1 MRKGAA
7 TLAGASAQNGGV
19 VLSGRA
25 ARHLRR
31 RGPGWAGAVAI
42 AALAAVIGALAGAGA
57 TALWFRGR
65 YGSDAVVGCRP
76 QDARARLDALP
87 EAPHGASGYACV
99 RTIDGERR
107 LIVRAEGVPVQAD
120 GDYEAWLV
128 DETGPAGRMEAL
140 GVLGKG
146 PSLSLAVPATV
157 DLSRYN
163 VIDISAEP
171 HDGKAAHSGR
181 SMLRGKLP

>member
-1 MRKGAA
+1 MRKGTAA
-7 TLAGASAQNGGV
+7 QDGGV
-19 VLSGRA
+19 VLTGRA
-25 ARHLRR
+25 ARHVRR
-31 RGPGWAGAVAI
+31 RGPGWGGVVAI
-42 AALAAVIGALAGAGA
+42 AALAAIMGALAGAGA
-57 TALWFRGR
+57 TALLLRGR
-65 YGSDAVVGCRP
+65 YGGDAAANCRP

-87 EAPHGASGYACV
+87 EAPRGASGYACV

-107 LIVRAEGVPVQAD
+107 LIVRAEGMPVQAD
-120 GDYEAWLV
+120 GVYEAWLL
-128 DETGPAGRMEAL
+128 DGTGPAGRMEAL

-146 PSLSLAVPATV
+146 PNLSLAVPATV
-157 DLSRYN
+157 DLARYD